1 MERRH
6 KQALSGVIN
15 KKTIVRE
22 TIFLFSVASFI
33 SGISMRIVEP
43 MLPRL
48 ATDFGVSVSIAATV
62 ITAYAVTYACSPF
75 AYGPLGD
82 RYGRTPVVAITSIF
96 AALAAFGCAA
106 AWDVTSLALM
116 RFIAGLFSSCSFM
129 LGLAYIG
136 DRVAIA
142 ERQPVVARF
151 VTGTVCGQA
160 LGPIVGGVMT
170 DWIGWQATF
179 ALVGAL
185 FAGVALLFLVR
196 TRPQWAEEQARGP
209 IGNPFA
215 LYRQVLRIARVRLVL
230 AGTFIETLFF
240 WGAFSFLGVFLSE
253 RFGLRLALI
262 GVILAC
268 YGVGAVLYTFVVRRL
283 LAALGQ
289 RGMVVYGGALCFF
302 CYALIVLTPFWPVVV
317 PCMFAVGFSFYM
329 VHNTIQ
335 TKATEMAP
343 QARGTGLSLFSAS
356 WALGQAVG
364 VAVMGVLVSLFGIA
378 SSILAFS
385 AGFLLLALWIRA
397 NLDRL

>member
-1 MERRH
+1 
-6 KQALSGVIN
+6 
-15 KKTIVRE
+15 
-22 TIFLFSVASFI
+22 
-33 SGISMRIVEP
+33 
-43 MLPRL
+43 
-48 ATDFGVSVSIAATV
+48 
-62 ITAYAVTYACSPF
+62 
-75 AYGPLGD
+75 
-82 RYGRTPVVAITSIF
+82 
-96 AALAAFGCAA
+96 
-106 AWDVTSLALM
+106 
-116 RFIAGLFSSCSFM
+116 
-129 LGLAYIG
+129 
-136 DRVAIA
+136 
-142 ERQPVVARF
+142 
-151 VTGTVCGQA
+151 
-160 LGPIVGGVMT
+160 
-170 DWIGWQATF
+170 
-179 ALVGAL
+179 VGAL

-230 AGTFIETLFF
+230 AGTFIETFFF
-240 WGAFSFLGVFLSE
+240 WGTFSFLGAFLSQ

-268 YGVGAVLYTFVVRRL
+268 YGVGAVLYTFLVRRL

-289 RGMVVYGGALCFF
+289 RGMVVYGGVLCFS
-302 CYALIVLTPFWPVVV
+302 CYAVIVSTPFWQVVV

-378 SSILAFS
+378 SSILAFG

>member
-1 MERRH
+1 MERRR
-6 KQALSGVIN
+6 KQALSGVIDN
-15 KKTIVRE
+15 RTIVRE

-33 SGISMRIVEP
+33 SGISMRVVEP

-62 ITAYAVTYACSPF
+62 ITAYAVTYALSPF

-82 RYGRTPVVAITSIF
+82 RYGRSPVVMITSVF

-106 AWDVTSLALM
+106 AWDVPSLALM
-116 RFIAGLFSSCSFM
+116 RFIAGLFSACSFM

-136 DRVAIA
+136 DRVPLA

-151 VTGTVCGQA
+151 VIGTVCGQA

-179 ALVGAL
+179 ALVGVL

-209 IGNPFA
+209 IGNPFT
-215 LYRQVLRIARVRLVL
+215 LYRQVLRTARVRLVL
-230 AGTFIETLFF
+230 TATFIETFLF
-240 WGAFSFLGVFLSE
+240 WGAFSFLGAFLSQ
-253 RFGLRLALI
+253 RFDMRLALI
-262 GVILAC
+262 GVVLAC
-268 YGVGAVLYTFVVRRL
+268 YGAGAVLYTFVVRRL
-283 LAALGQ
+283 LSALGQ
-289 RGMVVYGGALCFF
+289 RGMVACGGALCFS
-302 CYALIVLTPFWPVVV
+302 CYAIIVLTPFWPVVIPSV
-317 PCMFAVGFSFYM
+317 FAAGFSFYM

-364 VAVMGVLVSLFGIA
+364 VAAMGVLVSLFGIA
-378 SSILAFS
+378 SSIFAFS
-385 AGFLLLALWIRA
+385 AGFLLLALWVRA

>member
-1 MERRH
+1 MMSSIV
-6 KQALSGVIN
+6 AAM
-15 KKTIVRE
+15 KKT
-22 TIFLFSVASFI
+22 TIILAGSIAFSVPPA
-33 SGISMRIVEP
+33 
-43 MLPRL
+43 
-48 ATDFGVSVSIAATV
+48 IAADEVAETAVVSSVTV
-62 ITAYAVTYACSPF
+62 S
-75 AYGPLGD
+75 
-82 RYGRTPVVAITSIF
+82 
-96 AALAAFGCAA
+96 
-106 AWDVTSLALM
+106 
-116 RFIAGLFSSCSFM
+116 AGAGGYF
-129 LGLAYIG
+129 
-136 DRVAIA
+136 
-142 ERQPVVARF
+142 ERARE
-151 VTGTVCGQA
+151 
-160 LGPIVGGVMT
+160 
-170 DWIGWQATF
+170 
-179 ALVGAL
+179 LVIH
-185 FAGVALLFLVR
+185 
-196 TRPQWAEEQARGP
+196 T
-209 IGNPFA
+209 
-215 LYRQVLRIARVRLVL
+215 
-230 AGTFIETLFF
+230 
-240 WGAFSFLGVFLSE
+240 
-253 RFGLRLALI
+253 LALI

-289 RGMVVYGGALCFF
+289 RGMVVYGGALCFS